1 MFYTIHTMT
10 DGEACAVQRGGDGV
24 LGLDALPFSPA
35 EVFDI
40 MRKTAP
46 NVARKWPEEAFSF
59 KYILKRRREKG
70 ERRKK
75 KEPTV
80 FCSLSAPEAR

>member
-1 MFYTIHTMT
+1 MVKNVCCGI
-10 DGEACAVQRGGDGV
+10 GASV

-59 KYILKRRREKG
+59 KYILQRGIEKG
-70 ERRKK
+70 ESRKNGANSFLLFVGPRG
-75 KEPTV
+75 EMTV
-80 FCSLSAPEAR
+80 KVVR